1 MLDHANG
8 FEGNLARRTIKIVTV
23 LGLLVG
29 LSACVAV
36 GQQAGSAAPSLP
48 ADAAPALAKVYDVG
62 PEVTAPELLPIEWAI
77 PAEKCKEKNDGAI
90 LLLFL
95 VDANGVPQEITV
107 PNTQD
112 NAREKLAIKIVG
124 RDRFKPASLRGEP
137 VAVSQWVEM
146 IIDGC
151 FASRQEDAGTAQ
163 DVFRLTAPPV
173 QKFGPL
179 PLRRKTGRKKS
190 LRAEGSGAALD
201 LYSVGEGASAPV
213 PLNAVEAEYTEE
225 AKHKRISGV
234 CVISLIVGADGM
246 PLNPRVNRSL
256 EPGLDRKAIE
266 AVNKYQF
273 KPAMKKG
280 VPVPVM
286 ITVAV
291 NFRLY

>member
-1 MLDHANG
+1 M
-8 FEGNLARRTIKIVTV
+8 ARRTIKIVTV

-137 VAVSQWVEM
+137 VAVSQWVEVF
-146 IIDGC
+146 IEGC
-151 FASRQEDAGTAQ
+151 LASRQEDAGTAQ

-179 PLRRKTGRKKS
+179 PPPGEIGQKGGVS
-190 LRAEGSGAALD
+190 AEGSGVKLG
-201 LYSVGEGASAPV
+201 LYRVGKGVSAPI
-213 PLNAVEAEYTEE
+213 PLNAVEAEYTDE
-225 AKHKRISGV
+225 AKRQRISGV
-234 CVISLIVGADGM
+234 CMISLIVGADGR
-246 PLNPRVNRSL
+246 PLNPRVIRRL
-256 EPGLDRKAIE
+256 EPGLDRKALE
-266 AVNKYQF
+266 AANKYQF
-273 KPAMKKG
+273 RPATKKG

-286 ITVAV
+286 ITVMM
-291 NFRLY
+291 NFKLY